1 MKILVVDDERTL
13 TKLEGSGFYVG
24 KNEVTHCRVTTSA
37 WMLITSNEYDQV
49 WLDHD
54 MGDQKDVTWLTN
66 MIERLAI
73 EKEELLDIGEFIIH
87 TSNPVARMRMSQAL
101 SKFYNVRFV
110 RAEDYL

>member
-1 MKILVVDDERTL
+1 MKILVVDDERTFRL
-13 TKLEGSGFYVG
+13 FGRERLEVEY
-24 KNEVTHCRVTTSA
+24 CRTTEKA
-37 WMLITSNEYDQV
+37 FGLISSKEYRAV

-54 MGDQKDVTWLTN
+54 MGNQRDGTWLTN

-73 EKEELLDIGEFIIH
+73 EKGILCDVGEFVIH
-87 TSNPVARMRMSQAL
+87 STNPVARMKMAQAL